1 MVILE
6 KGLKIRRKIG
16 KSVVVV
22 VDGRGDGGGGIMGG
36 GGWGGGRRVGG
47 GSELIFLLR
56 FFLPNNLYHQICLT
70 FSYPFFLVFDCLRV

>member
-36 GGWGGGRRVGG
+36 GEGGGG
-47 GSELIFLLR
+47 GSELIFLLP

-70 FSYPFFLVFDCLRV
+70 FSYPFFLVFDCLHV